1 MHDLV
6 IRGATIVDGTGA
18 PAFTGEV
25 AITDGLITAVHSE
38 ADGHIEGS
46 AGRIIDA
53 DGLLLT
59 PGFVDM
65 HTHYDGQVT
74 WDPLLT
80 PSCWQGVTT
89 VVMGNCGVG
98 FAPVHPDQH
107 DWLIGLMEGVEDIPG
122 TALHEGIQWGWESFP
137 DYLDVLDGLPLAL
150 DVGTQVPH
158 GAVRGYVMG
167 ERGANNEPATADDI
181 AAMARIVEEGML
193 AGALGVS
200 TSRTVM
206 HVAVDGRPVPGTFA
220 AEDELFGL
228 GEVLGRLGTGVF
240 ELAPAGA
247 LGEDLEAAPKEVGW
261 MRRLAAAIRR
271 PVCFGLTQNHVD
283 PEAWRHTL
291 RLAEAAAAAG
301 SDLRVQVHA
310 RTVSLLLGLRTLHP
324 LMYVPSWGAMT
335 GMPIGALV
343 QHLADPAVRLRVI
356 AELEVAAADPIL
368 AGFMNPERMFPMG
381 DPPRYEPLP
390 AESIVG
396 LAAATGRSPW
406 EITYDVL
413 LERHGSALVN
423 SPILGYAHGNLNANY
438 DMLMSPISVFGLG
451 DGGAHAGQTCDAS
464 STTFLLTH
472 WVRDRVEGDGRRL
485 GLEHAVQKLTSETA
499 DLYGLTDRGRIV
511 PGKRADLNLIDFERL
526 SLPTPTV
533 EYDLPAGA
541 RRLLQRADGY
551 VRTIVAGTTI
561 MNEGVDTGAR
571 PGALVRGAR

>member
-18 PAFTGEV
+18 AAFTGEV
-25 AITDGLITAVHSE
+25 AITDGLITAVHAE
-38 ADGHIEGS
+38 ADGHIDGR
-46 AGRIIDA
+46 AGRVIDA

-98 FAPVHPDQH
+98 FAPVRPNQH

-137 DYLDVLDGLPLAL
+137 EYLDVLDGLPLAL

-167 ERGANNEPATADDI
+167 ERGADNQPATADDI

-247 LGEDLEAAPKEVGW
+247 LGEDLEAAPKEIDW

-283 PEAWRHTL
+283 PEAWRQTL
-291 RLAEAAAAAG
+291 HLAEQAAADGA
-301 SDLRVQVHA
+301 DLRAQVHA

-324 LMYVPSWGAMT
+324 LMYTPSWAALASL
-335 GMPIGALV
+335 PINVLV
-343 QHLADPAVRLRVI
+343 ERLADADLRMQTI
-356 AELEVAAADPIL
+356 AELEAAAADPIL

-381 DPPRYEPLP
+381 DPPDYEPP
-390 AESIVG
+390 ASRSLAG
-396 LAAATGRSPW
+396 LAAAAGRSPW
-406 EITYDVL
+406 EITYDML
-413 LERHGSALVN
+413 LEQHGSALIN

-526 SLPTPTV
+526 SLPAPTV
-533 EYDLPAGA
+533 AYDLPAGA
-541 RRLLQRADGY
+541 RRLLQKADGY
-551 VRTIVAGTTI
+551 VSTIVAGTTI
-561 MNEGVDTGAR
+561 MAEGSDTGAR
-571 PGALVRGAR
+571 PGALLRGAR